1 MIYLVSKQQRL
12 FNSTFYTI
20 INTEQA
26 LNIIKNWKIIQ
37 VDSET
42 NGKDSHINDFLCVQL
57 GNKKA
62 GIQLVIDTST
72 IDIRIFKNKLEN
84 TLCILQNG
92 KFDIQFFFN
101 YGIILRNIY
110 DTMVVEQFLHL
121 GYPSGL
127 AFTPEEYK
135 KRECNYT
142 FFYKNGKYT
151 CNFEKRRVY

>member
-1 MIYLVSKQQRL
+1 MIYLV
-12 FNSTFYTI
+12 
-20 INTEQA
+20 TEQQELFESNIYQCIRVEDA
-26 LNIIKNWKIIQ
+26 LKIIESWKIIQ

-42 NGKDSHINDFLCVQL
+42 NGKDAHINDFLCVQL

-62 GIQLVIDTST
+62 GIQLIINTAT
-72 IDIRIFKNKLEN
+72 IDIRKFKSKLEN
-84 TLCILQNG
+84 TLCVLQNG
-92 KFDIQFFFN
+92 KFDLQFLFN

-135 KRECNYT
+135 KREL
-142 FFYKNGKYT
+142 
-151 CNFEKRRVY
+151 V